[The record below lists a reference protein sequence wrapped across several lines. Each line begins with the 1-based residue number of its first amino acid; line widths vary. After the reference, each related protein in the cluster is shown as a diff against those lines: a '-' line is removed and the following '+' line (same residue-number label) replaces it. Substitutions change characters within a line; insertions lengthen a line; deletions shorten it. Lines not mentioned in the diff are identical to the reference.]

1 MKIAITKPLFAWD
14 ALEDSPSLKSIRLLL
29 EAIPD
34 HALLQSLREARG
46 KGRDDYPSEVLWGTL
61 LLAIA
66 LRHVSTDA
74 CLEDLKR
81 NPALRLLIGIE
92 TEDKVPD
99 ADNMSRFL
107 AKLGEEPHLTHLRG
121 VFDVMAKR
129 LGLVVGD
136 LGRDTAGDSTGLSG
150 RAAMSEKLRAAEAEQ
165 GLPQPT
171 GGKKEYKDDDGKVS
185 HVVEWFG
192 YKLHLLVDV
201 KHEVALAYHITDTK
215 AGDNERIPEL
225 VEQAK
230 KNLPGGRIKT
240 LAYDKAADDGAVHEF
255 LHDEKIAPVIQN
267 RNFQLEKP
275 EKVFGGRTPLNIVYD
290 QAGTVFCYDKVSDTP
305 VRHPMAYIGHEAERG
320 TLKYRCPARH
330 HGFDCPSDAACN
342 GERDYGLT
350 VRVKQ
355 EIDLRRFPSIPRATK
370 QFERLY
376 DGRTA
381 VERVNGRLKIFWGI
395 DDGQVYGSRRF
406 HGHVGAVMVVHLA
419 FATLLAQT
427 ERREGTYG
435 KMKLSPIAKAL
446 RDLIQTPAE
455 SIEKPAQA

>member
-1 MKIAITKPLFAWD
+1 MIIAITKPLFAWD
-14 ALEDSPSLKSIRLLL
+14 ALEDSPALKSIRVLL

-34 HALLQSLREARG
+34 HALLESLRAARG
-46 KGRDDYPSEVLWGTL
+46 KGRDDYPVEVLWGTL

-81 NPALRLLIGIE
+81 NPALRLLIGVAA
-92 TEDKVPD
+92 EDKVPD

-136 LGRDTAGDSTGLSG
+136 LGKNTAGDSTGLSG
-150 RAAMSEKLRAAEAEQ
+150 RAAMSEKLRDAEFEQ

-171 GGKKEYKDDDGKVS
+171 GGKKEYKDDDGKVT

-230 KNLPGGRIKT
+230 KNLPDRRIKT

-255 LHDEKIAPVIQN
+255 LHDEKIAPVIEN
-267 RNFQLEKP
+267 RNFQLEES
-275 EKVFGGRTPLNIVYD
+275 EKVLGGRTPLNIVHD
-290 QAGTVFCYDKVSDTP
+290 QAGTVFCYDRVSDTP

-330 HGFDCPSDAACN
+330 HGFDCPSDATCN
-342 GERDYGLT
+342 SEREYGLT

-376 DGRTA
+376 AGRTA

-395 DDGQVYGSRRF
+395 DDGQVYGARRF

-419 FATLLAQT
+419 FATLLART
-427 ERREGTYG
+427 ERREGSYG

-446 RDLIQTPAE
+446 GELIQASEP
-455 SIEKPAQA
+455 PAQASNPV

>member
-1 MKIAITKPLFAWD
+1 MIIAITKPLFAWD
-14 ALEDSPSLKSIRLLL
+14 ALEDSPALKSIRVLL

-34 HALLQSLREARG
+34 HALLESLRAARG
-46 KGRDDYPSEVLWGTL
+46 KGRDDYPVEVLWGTL

-81 NPALRLLIGIE
+81 NPALRLLIGVE
-92 TEDKVPD
+92 AEDKVPD

-136 LGRDTAGDSTGLSG
+136 LGKNTAGDSTGLSG
-150 RAAMSEKLRAAEAEQ
+150 RAAMSEKLRDAEFEQ

-171 GGKKEYKDDDGKVS
+171 GGKKEYKDDDGKVT

-230 KNLPGGRIKT
+230 KNLPDRRIKT

-255 LHDEKIAPVIQN
+255 LHDEKIAPVIEN
-267 RNFQLEKP
+267 RNFQLEEP
-275 EKVFGGRTPLNIVYD
+275 EKVLGGRTPLNIVHD
-290 QAGTVFCYDKVSDTP
+290 QAGTVFCYDRVSDTP

-330 HGFDCPSDAACN
+330 HGFDCPSDATCN
-342 GERDYGLT
+342 SEREYGLT

-376 DGRTA
+376 AGRTA

-395 DDGQVYGSRRF
+395 DDGQVYGARRF

-427 ERREGTYG
+427 ERREGSYG

-446 RDLIQTPAE
+446 RELIQAPEPPVETTAPA
-455 SIEKPAQA
+455 